1 MSEFRFSRGILALAV
16 TLVVPAVARAAD
28 NAANSGKARY
38 TKQETEVTAKQ
49 TNLTKPEAP
58 PPPKKETGPVL
69 TVDQFVA
76 VKQEGIMKLVDAQ
89 ISKMRRLI
97 QVTGDDDP
105 QKPDFLFRLG
115 ELYGEKQH
123 YNFGKARALDQKIYE
138 MPPNQR
144 GNLLNEQKRYEAEQ
158 QKWLLEAVKSFIGAT
173 KFRKYE
179 RMDEVL
185 FRLAFLLTSVKKE
198 DQAREFFHRLIKD

>member
-16 TLVVPAVARAAD
+16 TLAAPAVARAAGGD
-28 NAANSGKARY
+28 AAANSGKARY

-76 VKQEGIMKLVDAQ
+76 QKQEGIMKLVDAQ

-97 QVTGDDDP
+97 QVTRRRRSPEAGLSVP
-105 QKPDFLFRLG
+105 PRRALRREAALQLRQG
-115 ELYGEKQH
+115 
-123 YNFGKARALDQKIYE
+123 ARARPEDLRDAAEPARHAAERAEALRGRGAEVAARGGQVVHRA
-138 MPPNQR
+138 PPSS
-144 GNLLNEQKRYEAEQ
+144 G
-158 QKWLLEAVKSFIGAT
+158 S
-173 KFRKYE
+173 
-179 RMDEVL
+179 
-185 FRLAFLLTSVKKE
+185 TS
-198 DQAREFFHRLIKD
+198 AWTRCCSASPSS

>member
-16 TLVVPAVARAAD
+16 TLAVPAVARAAGD
-28 NAANSGKARY
+28 DAANSGKARY

-144 GNLLNEQKRYEAEQ
+144 GNLLNEQKRYEAE
-158 QKWLLEAVKSFIGAT
+158 AA
-173 KFRKYE
+173 
-179 RMDEVL
+179 EV
-185 FRLAFLLTSVKKE
+185 A
-198 DQAREFFHRLIKD
+198 ARGG